1 MIDYDKYEK
10 SLKHLILQFDNY
22 NHSEER
28 TNLTALDREA
38 IAESVIQRFEVC
50 FDCLWKVLKRYLGE
64 EIGLADLPN
73 SPKPVFRIAF
83 ENKLLVADISQWLTY
98 VLARNDTS
106 HDYSENKAYS
116 VLVLMKDFI
125 ADATDLYITM
135 TGKTWE

>member
-22 NHSEER
+22 NQSEER
-28 TNLTALDREA
+28 TNLTVLDREA
-38 IAESVIQRFEVC
+38 IAESVIQRFETC
-50 FDCLWKVLKRYLGE
+50 FDCLWKVLKRYLTE
-64 EIGLADLPN
+64 EIGIADMPN
-73 SPKPVFRIAF
+73 SPKPIFRIAF
-83 ENKLLVADISQWLTY
+83 ENKLFVADIAEWIKY
-98 VLARNDTS
+98 VDARIDTS

-125 ADATDLYITM
+125 ADAIDLYITM